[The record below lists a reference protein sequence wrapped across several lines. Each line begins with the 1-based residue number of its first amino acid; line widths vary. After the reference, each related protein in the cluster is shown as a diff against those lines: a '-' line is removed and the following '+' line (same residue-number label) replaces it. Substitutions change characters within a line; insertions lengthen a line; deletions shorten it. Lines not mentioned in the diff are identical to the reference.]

1 MFFQLAESLQEVFF
15 SFRNFSRWDV
25 REKEALASGH
35 PLSNRR
41 LKVGGLVRNDNRHPA
56 PNSHYMGE
64 MCVKV
69 YRDLIYG
76 DYSSHEEDC
85 GSGTGF
91 R

>member
-25 REKEALASGH
+25 KEKEALASGH

-41 LKVGGLVRNDNRHPA
+41 PKVGGLVRNDNTHPA

-64 MCVKV
+64 MCAKV
-69 YRDLIYG
+69 YGDLIYG
-76 DYSSHEEDC
+76 DWARSTAGRGWDL
-85 GSGTGF
+85 GS